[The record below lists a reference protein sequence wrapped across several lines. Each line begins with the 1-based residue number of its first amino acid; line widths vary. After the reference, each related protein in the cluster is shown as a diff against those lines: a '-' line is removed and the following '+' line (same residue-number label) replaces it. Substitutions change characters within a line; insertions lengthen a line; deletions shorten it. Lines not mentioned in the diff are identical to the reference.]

1 MKKRFKSIQSQNFL
15 DCGGLSVELLVKSPP
30 CCWDPKKKGG
40 GFLLIWPNLK
50 KNRAFGA
57 IFIHIFSEFSYI
69 FHVFNIR
76 NGYFS
81 SCFNF
86 FAPAAH
92 FSPERVRLTN
102 WNPFW
107 NILYIVENAIAA
119 WESNMIKSQRS
130 NHSVNNVLCM
140 CRGRDIRLWIKHDKA
155 SAQCKKRFVHV

>member
-1 MKKRFKSIQSQNFL
+1 M
-15 DCGGLSVELLVKSPP
+15 GLLVKSPP
-30 CCWDPKKKGG
+30 P
-40 GFLLIWPNLK
+40 LLLRSQKEEGAFYWFDQISK

-57 IFIHIFSEFSYI
+57 IFIHFFSEFSYI

-155 SAQCKKRFVHV
+155 SAQCKQRFVHVKPSVEKPELEQNPRVLAH